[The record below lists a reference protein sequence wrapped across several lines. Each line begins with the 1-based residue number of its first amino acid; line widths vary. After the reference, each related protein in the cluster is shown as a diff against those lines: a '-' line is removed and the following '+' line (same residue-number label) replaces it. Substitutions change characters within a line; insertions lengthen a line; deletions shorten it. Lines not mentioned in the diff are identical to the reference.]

1 MQNALLAYT
10 ISTLR
15 ILANIFPIIGVGF
28 LVYLR
33 VQQNTRAVVNIDNLS
48 VPVQSHFLKPAFI
61 RQPGFVACA
70 SVS

>member
-15 ILANIFPIIGVGF
+15 ILANIFPIIGMGF

-33 VQQNTRAVVNIDNLS
+33 VQQNTRADVNIDNLS
-48 VPVQSHFLKPAFI
+48 VAKSHFLKPACI
-61 RQPGFVACA
+61 RQPGFFACA